1 MGVEAE
7 TLVTRVD
14 LMMRLPRWQGGR
26 RQNPLGNGFRM
37 LACEVLRRWG
47 NPALTYREEMKA
59 TEWFPGI
66 ELAGRS
72 ASPSI
77 DVTIA
82 DGYRP
87 RTVVS
92 CKWSIRHDRI
102 SDPTNECT
110 SYKRAAIQQQ
120 IIDLA
125 YVVATNELD
134 GQRLDKILSQPCVD
148 RVVHVHLGLVEH
160 LAPLPP
166 PVRDARDSGKLLDL
180 SDWVSSTHLRIPG
193 AGG

>member
-1 MGVEAE
+1 
-7 TLVTRVD
+7 
-14 LMMRLPRWQGGR
+14 MRLPRWSGR
-26 RQNPLGNGFRM
+26 QRNNPLGNGFRM
-37 LACEVLRRWG
+37 LIHEVLRRWG
-47 NPALTYREEMKA
+47 NPVFTYREETKA

-66 ELAGRS
+66 QLAGRS
-72 ASPSI
+72 ATPSI

-87 RTVVS
+87 KTVVS

-110 SYKRAAIQQQ
+110 AYKGAAIQQQ
-120 IIDLA
+120 VMDLT

-148 RVVHVHLGLVEH
+148 RVVHVHLALAEH

-166 PVRDARDSGKLLDL
+166 RVRDARESGKLLDL
-180 SDWVSSTHLRIPG
+180 SDWVSATHLRLPG